1 MPATV
6 AGLAMSAA
14 AGSQRGSMSGGHQQP
29 APGSSSGQPAGQAAG
44 AWSLLG
50 KMYGSQMLAYMV
62 AIHDAKA
69 IMDRMRHMKPG
80 A

>member
-1 MPATV
+1 
-6 AGLAMSAA
+6 MSVA
-14 AGSQRGSMSGGHQQP
+14 AGSQRGSMSAAQQQP
-29 APGSSSGQPAGQAAG
+29 APGSSSAQQPSQAAG

-80 A
+80 M